1 MENLSENLFQAIDTI
16 IAARINSLPYDFTK
30 QCKVISIDEANKG
43 IYRVND
49 GAASFE
55 VYGEANAYQLE
66 DIVRVSVP
74 EGKMELDKFIVGK
87 WLTRDDDII
96 SSKSALESVI
106 DLTGNIYNGNALSQ
120 LDYDCSLYNSVI
132 LTADITSTNMTEK
145 YGINIIINKGN
156 KNETILK
163 LHSDHM
169 IGDPANFNIPSPQE
183 AVFILDAKT
192 LPTIYSIEIEYV
204 NETSA
209 WTASNIHLA
218 LGNDATHLDK
228 TIKIFTSDKL
238 TYTYKEDNPERTL
251 SLLWYNQDST
261 GKYIGY
267 SDGEYDASDLNDEG
281 EYIYDEINAVEQKAN
296 RYCIRWY
303 KKDIMGT
310 GDALIEK
317 GWTFIENSLNV
328 GLPKPQENEIKLP
341 QNGNREFKVKL
352 NTLGTTTETYV
363 AILVYNHIK
372 YRSNEIVFTNE
383 VAGNLNEAISN
394 GISNFKLQHG
404 TNSKS
409 LYDIY
414 DFNTGKSLPGVT
426 LTGKQLQV
434 QWNKELEGGT
444 IKWIVPESDTQLI
457 IVDEQGFKE
466 TIIYQGSLELRE
478 LEKTITN
485 ENSLV
490 LNYSLS
496 DTYNM
501 ANTNNTVYCE
511 VRPQNS
517 NITYRA
523 EQTFVFQPKGNN
535 GTPYTFIATPINRR
549 SSILTNQDGDIVEL
563 LLQLFDE
570 TGTDRSDELNSSNT
584 QIKWLWGH
592 YTVHMPGL
600 ILSLLPEDV
609 EEKNFSNR
617 ILSIQNKWGIL
628 AIKTTV
634 IDENKPLTIY
644 CPIGCTTRELA
655 EYWTGLPLTLK
666 GPTRITY
673 NAQGSLIN
681 SSNPYIDDNEN
692 KTFTWDIQGDT
703 NFAWKNAEKEG
714 INISPIYLNTMQ
726 TNPCYLEIKTSDN
739 SNLYWPL
746 VFIQDVYG
754 SSLFNDWDN
763 SLTLN
768 SEGNYIMSAAMAAGS
783 KEGGTFTGVVMGKI
797 QENDNL
803 LQGLFGYNSG
813 SQTFGFKI
821 DGTAFIGDS
830 NGGRIWFD
838 GNRATIEMG
847 NVYINGLP
855 DSNENEN
862 YLLVGT
868 ADNYLKLSAD
878 NKLSI
883 QVNEF
888 ILDAYSIEYDYT
900 QGKVIDETGGIYL
913 NSNPDKAAP
922 NWHLDNY
929 YFKVGDNNNYLSFNA
944 NNEFALKVNELT
956 LSAGLADNDPNNDFY
971 LSNTTPYEN
980 RYSLIIGSNFSV
992 DKQGNL
998 ITNSGSIGGITIDTN
1013 GLSTASF
1020 LSPTG
1025 SSFRATMKWN
1035 KTNSTVTVDNYDST
1049 DDTIWKNTAYQFSK
1063 DIATVYITGWGAS
1076 TEFFIM
1082 NQIPNANGSY
1092 SILEHKYSYEL
1103 EDFYQVNVNQSNDW
1117 YIIINKKPTTIAT
1130 PVFSSTPSNFT
1141 INRDG
1146 TINASNAQISGNIKA
1161 TSITANKTSEIVGWS
1176 FKEDKL
1182 EGGQELRLNTP
1193 TGFISLRYDTADNL
1207 NQPVLEIHN
1216 GGGINDYKKIK
1227 LLDLG

>member
-55 VYGEANAYQLE
+55 VYGEANAYQID

-106 DLTGNIYNGNALSQ
+106 DLTGNIYHGNVLSQ
-120 LDYDCSLYNSVI
+120 LNYDCSLYNSVI

-183 AVFILDAKT
+183 AVFILDVKT
-192 LPTIYSIEIEYV
+192 LPIIRSIEIGYENAKDDENAEQYWKA
-204 NETSA
+204 E
-209 WTASNIHLA
+209 NIYLA

-404 TNSKS
+404 ANSKS

-414 DFNTGKSLPGVT
+414 DFNTGMSLPGVT

-457 IVDEQGFKE
+457 IDENVE
-466 TIIYQGSLELRE
+466 EP
-478 LEKTITN
+478 KTITD

-496 DTYNM
+496 DIYNI

-511 VRPQNS
+511 VRPKNS
-517 NITYRA
+517 NIIYKA
-523 EQTFVFQPKGNN
+523 EQTFVFQPRGNN
-535 GTPYTFIATPINRR
+535 GTPYTFIAIPQER
-549 SSILTNQDGDIVEL
+549 SISAIAQEENSDDYKLSL
-563 LLQLFDE
+563 LLQL
-570 TGTDRSDELNSSNT
+570 SDENDNDISTNLTSTNTKAEWVWQEHYPSSKGASTEIDSNHITITNT
-584 QIKWLWGH
+584 WGVLVI
-592 YTVHMPGL
+592 TTT
-600 ILSLLPEDV
+600 
-609 EEKNFSNR
+609 
-617 ILSIQNKWGIL
+617 
-628 AIKTTV
+628 AIGKGT
-634 IDENKPLTIY
+634 PLTIY
-644 CPIGCTTRELA
+644 CSIGVLDNNWRDIKEKI
-655 EYWTGLPLTLK
+655 K
-666 GPTRITY
+666 GPIRVNY
-673 NAQGSLIN
+673 SAQGILTNI
-681 SSNPYIDDNEN
+681 SNPYE
-692 KTFTWDIQGDT
+692 KTFDDIQIV
-703 NFAWKNAEKEG
+703 FSEG
-714 INISPIYLNTMQ
+714 YKDFVKLQDNTLVVSPIYLQDMTIAH
-726 TNPCYLEIKTSDN
+726 CYLKLNYDWLQPI
-739 SNLYWPL
+739 
-746 VFIQDVYG
+746 VFIQERYG
-754 SSLFNDWDN
+754 SSLLNNWDN
-763 SLTLN
+763 TLTLDQDN
-768 SEGNYIMSAAMAAGS
+768 NFIASAAMAAGS
-783 KEGGTFTGVVMGKI
+783 KENDNTFTGVVMGQI
-797 QENDNL
+797 QENNNL

-855 DSNENEN
+855 DPDKNEN
-862 YLLVGT
+862 YLFVGT
-868 ADNYLKLSAD
+868 DNNYLKLSAD

-888 ILDAYSIEYDYT
+888 ILNAYDNNK
-900 QGKVIDETGGIYL
+900 GLYL
-913 NSNPDKAAP
+913 NSHPTGDQ
-922 NWHLDNY
+922 Y
-929 YFKVGDNNNYLSFNA
+929 YFKVGDENNYLSFNA
-944 NNEFALKVNELT
+944 KNEFALKVNELT
-956 LSAGLADNDPNNDFY
+956 LSAGLADDDPNNDFY
-971 LSNTTPYEN
+971 LSNISTYN
-980 RYSLIIGSNFSV
+980 GKSLIIGSNFSV

-998 ITNSGSIGGITIDTN
+998 TTNSGSIGGITIDTN

-1025 SSFRATMKWN
+1025 SSFKATMKWN
-1035 KTNSTVTVDNYDST
+1035 KTNSIVTVDNYDST
-1049 DDTIWKNTAYQFSK
+1049 DDTIWENTAYQFSK

-1141 INRDG
+1141 INSDG

>member
-1 MENLSENLFQAIDTI
+1 MDNLSENLFQAIDTI
-16 IAARINSLPYDFTK
+16 IAARINNLPYDFTK
-30 QCKVISIDEANKG
+30 QCKVINIDEANKG
-43 IYRVND
+43 IYRVDD
-49 GAASFE
+49 GAVSFE
-55 VYGEANAYQLE
+55 AYGEANTYQID

-96 SSKSALESVI
+96 SSKSALESII
-106 DLTGNIYNGNALSQ
+106 DLTGNIDPKNVPKLG
-120 LDYDCSLYNSVI
+120 YDCSLYNSVI
-132 LTADITSTNMTEK
+132 LTANIASTNMEK
-145 YGINIIINKGN
+145 EYGINIIINAGD
-156 KNETILK
+156 KNETVLK
-163 LHSDHM
+163 LHSNHM

-183 AVFILDAKT
+183 AVFVLDAKT
-192 LPTIYSIEIEYV
+192 LPTIRSIEIGYENNEQRIEDAEEYKKADQ
-204 NETSA
+204 A
-209 WTASNIHLA
+209 WTVSNIYLA
-218 LGNDATHLDK
+218 LGNDSTHLDK
-228 TIKIFTSDKL
+228 TVKIFTSDKL

-251 SLLWYNQDST
+251 SLLWYNQDNA

-267 SDGEYDASDLNDEG
+267 SDGEYDTSDLNDG
-281 EYIYDEINAVEQKAN
+281 QYIYDAISDADKKAN
-296 RYCIRWY
+296 HYCIRWY

-310 GDALIEK
+310 GDTLIEK

-328 GLPKPQENEIKLP
+328 GLPTNLDIPQANEIKNLP
-341 QNGNREFKVKL
+341 QNGNREFKVAL

-404 TNSKS
+404 ANSKS

-434 QWNKELEGGT
+434 QWNKELAGGT
-444 IKWIVPESDTQLI
+444 IKWIVPESNTQLI
-457 IVDEQGFKE
+457 IDENVE
-466 TIIYQGSLELRE
+466 EP
-478 LEKTITN
+478 KTITD

-501 ANTNNTVYCE
+501 ANTNNIVYCE
-511 VRPQNS
+511 VRPKNS
-517 NITYRA
+517 NIIYKA
-523 EQTFVFQPKGNN
+523 EQTFVFQPRGNN
-535 GTPYTFIATPINRR
+535 GTPYTFIATPQGR
-549 SSILTNQDGDIVEL
+549 SISAITQEENSDNYKLSL
-563 LLQLFDE
+563 LLQL
-570 TGTDRSDELNSSNT
+570 SDENDNDISTNLNSTNTKAEWVWQEYYPSSKGASIEFDSNHIT
-584 QIKWLWGH
+584 ITNTWGVLVI
-592 YTVHMPGL
+592 TTT
-600 ILSLLPEDV
+600 
-609 EEKNFSNR
+609 
-617 ILSIQNKWGIL
+617 
-628 AIKTTV
+628 AIGKGT
-634 IDENKPLTIY
+634 PLTIY
-644 CPIGCTTRELA
+644 CSIGVLDNS
-655 EYWTGLPLTLK
+655 WTDEQEKIKGSIRVNYSTQGVLTS
-666 GPTRITY
+666 I
-673 NAQGSLIN
+673 
-681 SSNPYIDDNEN
+681 SNPYE
-692 KTFTWDIQGDT
+692 KTFDNIAIVCDKDFVQLQGQ
-703 NFAWKNAEKEG
+703 KEDKTLVV
-714 INISPIYLNTMQ
+714 SPIYLQDMATAH
-726 TNPCYLEIKTSDN
+726 CYLKLGDDWLQPI
-739 SNLYWPL
+739 
-746 VFIQDVYG
+746 VFVQERYG
-754 SSLFNDWDN
+754 SSLLNNWDN
-763 SLTLN
+763 TLTLDQSN
-768 SEGNYIMSAAMAAGS
+768 NFIASAAMAAGS
-783 KEGGTFTGVVMGKI
+783 KEADNTFTGVVMGQIK
-797 QENDNL
+797 EKDHDDL
-803 LQGLFGYNSG
+803 LQGLFGYKSG

-821 DGTAFIGDS
+821 DGTGFIGG
-830 NGGRIWFD
+830 NTGGRINFD
-838 GNRATIEMG
+838 GTQATIEMG
-847 NVYINGLP
+847 EVYINGAP
-855 DSNENEN
+855 NSNEN
-862 YLLVGT
+862 YLSIGT
-868 ADNYLKLSAD
+868 DNNYLKLSAD
-878 NKLSI
+878 SKLSI

-888 ILDAYSIEYDYT
+888 ILNAYDNNK
-900 QGKVIDETGGIYL
+900 GLYL
-913 NSNPDKAAP
+913 NSNPTGDQ
-922 NWHLDNY
+922 Y
-929 YFKVGDNNNYLSFNA
+929 YFKVGDENNYLSFNA
-944 NNEFALKVNELT
+944 QNKFALKVNELT
-956 LSAGLADNDPNNDFY
+956 LSAGLTDATSDNDFY
-971 LSNTTPYEN
+971 LSNTAPYEDK
-980 RYSLIIGSNFSV
+980 YSLIIGSNFSV

-998 ITNSGSIGGITIDTN
+998 TTNSGSIGGITINTN

-1025 SSFRATMKWN
+1025 FSFRATMKWN

-1049 DDTIWKNTAYQFSK
+1049 DDTIWENTAYQFSK

-1103 EDFYQVNVNQSNDW
+1103 EDFYQVNVNQSNNW

-1141 INRDG
+1141 INSDG

-1193 TGFISLRYDTADNL
+1193 TGFISLRYDTVDNL